1 MDLLTT
7 LHIGLRRKSAV
18 LVSAV
23 TMAIALSPAAGAQ
36 TKRPMAVDDLIRAI
50 RISDPQ
56 LSPDGRRVLYV
67 RTAGIRPA

>member
-50 RISDPQ
+50 RYALGQ
-56 LSPDGRRVLYV
+56 
-67 RTAGIRPA
+67 A